1 MNFLKNRNTN
11 LLENAMSSST
21 ANFAAIDANRIASA
35 KQVYGVAAHFA
46 NLHAAKPSERFGLT
60 KCFNAI
66 LNKFYGDHDSHMT
79 HGEVNDFRGYQV
91 VPFEFLQ
98 LLRSPAAKKSKA
110 VVTPIKAS
118 PAVRDAEIAEI
129 VENTSLPMQTLL
141 INDEIAEYVERTRPV
156 GRPKGSKNKIN
167 ANVARIDALEVKV
180 KAMDGKLDQIV
191 DILTAR

>member
-1 MNFLKNRNTN
+1 
-11 LLENAMSSST
+11 MSNST

-66 LNKFYGDHDSHMT
+66 LNKFYGDHDSQMT

-118 PAVRDAEIAEI
+118 PAVRDAEIAE
-129 VENTSLPMQTLL
+129 
-141 INDEIAEYVERTRPV
+141 YVERTRPV

-167 ANVARIDALEVKV
+167 ANVARIDALEVRV
-180 KAMDGKLDQIV
+180 EAMDGKLDQIV

>member
-1 MNFLKNRNTN
+1 
-11 LLENAMSSST
+11 MSSST

-98 LLRSPAAKKSKA
+98 LLRSPTAKKSKA

-118 PAVRDAEIAEI
+118 PAVRD
-129 VENTSLPMQTLL
+129 
-141 INDEIAEYVERTRPV
+141 DEIAEYVERTRPV

-167 ANVARIDALEVKV
+167 ANVARIDALEVRV
-180 KAMDGKLDQIV
+180 EAMDGKLDQIV

>member
-21 ANFAAIDANRIASA
+21 ANFASIDANRIASA

-66 LNKFYGDHDSHMT
+66 LNKFYGDHDCQMT
-79 HGEVNDFRGYQV
+79 HGEVTDFRGYQV

-98 LLRSPAAKKSKA
+98 LLKKPTVAKKSKA

-118 PAVRDAEIAEI
+118 PAVKVD
-129 VENTSLPMQTLL
+129 SD
-141 INDEIAEYVERTRPV
+141 DEIAEYVERTRPV

-167 ANVARIDALEVKV
+167 ANVARIDALEVRV
-180 KAMDGKLDQIV
+180 EAMDGKLDQIV
-191 DILTAR
+191 NILTAR

>member
-1 MNFLKNRNTN
+1 
-11 LLENAMSSST
+11 MSSST
-21 ANFAAIDANRIASA
+21 ANFAAIDANRIATA

-98 LLRSPAAKKSKA
+98 LLRSPAAKKS
-110 VVTPIKAS
+110 
-118 PAVRDAEIAEI
+118 AEIAEI

-167 ANVARIDALEVKV
+167 ANVARIDALEVRV
-180 KAMDGKLDQIV
+180 EAMDGKLDQIV

>member
-1 MNFLKNRNTN
+1 
-11 LLENAMSSST
+11 MSSST

-118 PAVRDAEIAEI
+118 PAVRDAEIAE
-129 VENTSLPMQTLL
+129 
-141 INDEIAEYVERTRPV
+141 YVERTRPV

-167 ANVARIDALEVKV
+167 ANVARIDALEVRV
-180 KAMDGKLDQIV
+180 EAMDGKLDQIV